1 MAYECFEVEVDAKV
15 AHVRLSRPDALN
27 TMTAAFWR
35 ELPQVVTALSDA
47 GDVRAVVIS
56 STGRHFCAGMD
67 LSVFTGGNLVTAGEP
82 GRGNAHRRLLVKAL
96 QQSFDAIESAR
107 MPVVAAV
114 QGGCIGGALSLVTA
128 CDVRYA
134 SADAF
139 FVLQE
144 TNIGMT
150 ADVGALQRLP
160 KIVPDGVV
168 RELAFTGR
176 RMHAVRAREVGL
188 VNEVFDSHEALV
200 AGALDAAHEMARHSP
215 LVLWG
220 VKEAL
225 NHARDHSVAESLEF
239 VSLWQTGMLQTADM
253 LAGLTARQTRQQPVY
268 EDLPKAPT
276 GL

>member
-1 MAYECFEVEVDAKV
+1 MAYECFEVDVDDRV

-27 TMTAAFWR
+27 TMTPAFWR
-35 ELPQVVTALSDA
+35 ELPEIVTGLSD
-47 GDVRAVVIS
+47 GGQVRAVVIS

-67 LSVFTGGNLVTAGEP
+67 LSVFTSGNLVAAGEP
-82 GRGNAHRRLLVKAL
+82 GRANAHRRLMVKAL
-96 QQSFDAIESAR
+96 QHSFDALEAAR

-176 RMHAVRAREVGL
+176 RMPAARAREVGL
-188 VNEVFDSHEALV
+188 VNEVFDDHAALV
-200 AGALDAAHEMARHSP
+200 EGALAAAHEMARHSP

-253 LAGLTARQTRQQPVY
+253 AAGLMAQQAKQAPVY
-268 EDLPKAPT
+268 EDLPEVPK

>member
-1 MAYECFEVEVDAKV
+1 MECFEVERDGKV
-15 AHVRLSRPDALN
+15 AHVKLSRPEALN
-27 TMTAAFWR
+27 TMTPAFWR
-35 ELPQVVTALSDA
+35 ELPAVITELSDA
-47 GDVRAVVIS
+47 GDVRAVVLS
-56 STGRHFCAGMD
+56 STGKHFCAGMD
-67 LSVFTGGNLVTAGEP
+67 LSVFTSAGISPSGEA
-82 GRGNAHRRLLVKAL
+82 GRANATRRLLVKAL
-96 QQSFDAIESAR
+96 QRSFDAIEAAR

-128 CDVRYA
+128 CDLRYA

-160 KIVPDGVV
+160 HIVGDGVV

-176 RMHAVRAREVGL
+176 RMPADRAREVGL
-188 VNEVFDSHEALV
+188 VTEVFDTHSELV
-200 AGALDAAHEMARHSP
+200 SAALDTAHEIARHSP

-239 VSLWQTGMLQTADM
+239 ISLWQTGMLQTADM
-253 LAGLTARQTRQQPVY
+253 AAALMARSARTDPTY
-268 EDLPKAPT
+268 EDLPPAPS

>member
-15 AHVRLSRPDALN
+15 AHVRLNRPDALN
-27 TMTAAFWR
+27 TMTPAFWR
-35 ELPQVVTALSDA
+35 ELPELVTALSDA

-67 LSVFTGGNLVTAGEP
+67 LSVFTGGALVPSGEA

-96 QQSFDAIESAR
+96 QRSFDAIESAR

-134 SADAF
+134 STDAF

-144 TNIGMT
+144 TSLGMT

-176 RMHAVRAREVGL
+176 RMPAARAREVGL
-188 VNEVFDSHEALV
+188 VNEVFASHAELV
-200 AGALDAAHEMARHSP
+200 DGALEAAHEMARHSP

-220 VKEAL
+220 VKEAV

-239 VSLWQTGMLQTADM
+239 VSLWQTGMLQTAD
-253 LAGLTARQTRQQPVY
+253 LVAGLTARQSRQPAAY
-268 EDLPKAPT
+268 EDLPPAPS

>member
-1 MAYECFEVEVDAKV
+1 MECFEVERDGKV

-27 TMTAAFWR
+27 TMTPAFWR
-35 ELPQVVTALSDA
+35 ELPALITDLSDA
-47 GDVRAVVIS
+47 GDVRAVVLS
-56 STGRHFCAGMD
+56 STGKHFCAGMD
-67 LSVFTGGNLVTAGEP
+67 LSVFTSSGIAPAGEA
-82 GRGNAHRRLLVKAL
+82 GRANATRRLLVKAL
-96 QQSFDAIESAR
+96 QRSFDAIEAAR

-114 QGGCIGGALSLVTA
+114 QGGCIGGAVSLVTA
-128 CDVRYA
+128 CDLRYA

-160 KIVPDGVV
+160 HIVGDGVA
-168 RELAFTGR
+168 REMAFTGR
-176 RMHAVRAREVGL
+176 RMPAARAREVGL
-188 VNEVFDSHEALV
+188 VTEVFDTHAELVDAALGV
-200 AGALDAAHEMARHSP
+200 AHEMARHSP

-220 VKEAL
+220 VKESL

-239 VSLWQTGMLQTADM
+239 VSLWQAGMLQTADM
-253 LAGLTARQTRQQPVY
+253 AAALMARGAKTEPQY
-268 EDLPKAPT
+268 EDLPRAPQ

>member
-1 MAYECFEVEVDAKV
+1 MASECFEVERDGKV
-15 AHVRLSRPDALN
+15 AHVRLSRPEALN
-27 TMTAAFWR
+27 TMTPAFWR
-35 ELPQVVTALSDA
+35 ELPELLTALSDA
-47 GDVRAVVIS
+47 GDVRAVVLS
-56 STGRHFCAGMD
+56 STGKHFCAGMD
-67 LSVFTGGNLVTAGEP
+67 LSVFTGGALAPTGEP
-82 GRGNAHRRLLVKAL
+82 GRDNANRRLLVKVL
-96 QQSFDAIESAR
+96 QRSFDAIEAAR

-128 CDVRYA
+128 CDLRYA

-144 TNIGMT
+144 TNLGLT

-160 KIVPDGVV
+160 RIVGDGVA
-168 RELAFTGR
+168 RELALTGR
-176 RMHAVRAREVGL
+176 RMPAARAREVGL
-188 VNEVFDSHEALV
+188 VSEVFDTHAELV
-200 AGALDAAHEMARHSP
+200 DAALAVAHELAAHSP

-239 VSLWQTGMLQTADM
+239 ISLWQTGMLQPADM
-253 LAGLTARQTRQQPVY
+253 AAALTARQARTAPVY
-268 EDLPKAPT
+268 ADLPPAPS

>member
-1 MAYECFEVEVDAKV
+1 MPYECFEVEHDGKV
-15 AHVRLSRPDALN
+15 AHVQLSRPEALN
-27 TMTAAFWR
+27 TMTPAFWR
-35 ELPQVVTALSDA
+35 ELPELVTRLSDT

-67 LSVFTGGNLVTAGEP
+67 LSVFASGDLVPSGEP
-82 GRGNAHRRLLVKAL
+82 ARGNASRRLLVKAL
-96 QQSFDAIESAR
+96 QRSFDAIEAAR
-107 MPVVAAV
+107 MPVIAAV
-114 QGGCIGGALSLVTA
+114 QGGCIGGALSLVSA

-160 KIVPDGVV
+160 KIMGDGVA

-176 RMHAVRAREVGL
+176 RMLAARARDVGL
-188 VNEVFDSHEALV
+188 VSDVFESHDALV
-200 AGALDAAHEMARHSP
+200 SAALDAAHEMARHSP

-239 VSLWQTGMLQTADM
+239 VSLWQAGMLQTAD
-253 LAGLTARQTRQQPVY
+253 LAAALMARQARSEPHF
-268 EDLPKAPT
+268 EDLPPAPT

>member
-1 MAYECFEVEVDAKV
+1 MAYECFEVDVDAGV

-27 TMTAAFWR
+27 TMTPAFWR
-35 ELPQVVTALSDA
+35 ELPELVTGLSD
-47 GDVRAVVIS
+47 GGSVRAVVIS

-67 LSVFTGGNLVTAGEP
+67 LSVFTSGNLVTAGEP
-82 GRGNAHRRLLVKAL
+82 GRGNAHRRLMVKAL
-96 QQSFDAIESAR
+96 QRSFDALEAAR
-107 MPVVAAV
+107 MPVIAAV

-176 RMHAVRAREVGL
+176 RMPAARAREVGL
-188 VNEVFDSHEALV
+188 VNEVFDDHEALV
-200 AGALDAAHEMARHSP
+200 EGALAVAHEMARHSP

-253 LAGLTARQTRQQPVY
+253 AAGLMAQQAKQAPVY
-268 EDLPKAPT
+268 EDLPEAPK

>member
-1 MAYECFEVEVDAKV
+1 MAYECFEVDVDGKV

-27 TMTAAFWR
+27 TMTPAFWR
-35 ELPQVVTALSDA
+35 ELPEIVTALSD
-47 GDVRAVVIS
+47 GGGVRAVVIS
-56 STGRHFCAGMD
+56 STGRHFSAGMD
-67 LSVFTGGNLVTAGEP
+67 LAVFTGGALDAAGEP
-82 GRGNAHRRLLVKAL
+82 ARANARRLQLVKAL
-96 QQSFDAIESAR
+96 QRSFDALEAAR
-107 MPVVAAV
+107 MPVIAAV

-144 TNIGMT
+144 TNLGMT

-176 RMHAVRAREVGL
+176 RMPAARAREVGL
-188 VNEVFDSHEALV
+188 VTEVFDSHEALV
-200 AGALDAAHEMARHSP
+200 EGALAAAHEMARHSP

-220 VKEAL
+220 VKESL
-225 NHARDHSVAESLEF
+225 NHARDHSVAQSLEF
-239 VSLWQTGMLQTADM
+239 VALWQAGMLQTAD
-253 LAGLTARQTRQQPVY
+253 LAAALTAQRAKQPPVY
-268 EDLPKAPT
+268 EDLPPAPD

>member
-1 MAYECFEVEVDAKV
+1 MTYECFEVERDGKV

-27 TMTAAFWR
+27 TMTPAFWR
-35 ELPQVVTALSDA
+35 ELPELVTALSDA
-47 GDVRAVVIS
+47 GDVRAVVLS
-56 STGRHFCAGMD
+56 STGKHFCAGMD
-67 LSVFTGGNLVTAGEP
+67 LSVFMGGGLVPSGEP
-82 GRGNAHRRLLVKAL
+82 ARNNANRRLLVKAL
-96 QQSFDAIESAR
+96 QRTSDAIEAAR

-128 CDVRYA
+128 CDLRYA

-160 KIVPDGVV
+160 RIVGDGVA

-176 RMHAVRAREVGL
+176 RMPAARAREVGL
-188 VNEVFDSHEALV
+188 VTEVFDTHEALV
-200 AGALDAAHEMARHSP
+200 AGALDVAHEMARHSP

-220 VKEAL
+220 VKESL
-225 NHARDHSVAESLEF
+225 NHARDHSVAESLDF

-253 LAGLTARQTRQQPVY
+253 ATALMAKQARTDPEF
-268 EDLPKAPT
+268 EDLPPAPT